1 MKYDRKINIRKQVI
15 GENALY
21 LFIWLSVFLVPFM
34 SAGLMSEE
42 IMAENLKSL
51 NEQVAAYERLV
62 RIIIYPN
69 EFEKTPKRS
78 IKRYLYDISK
88 LV

>member
-1 MKYDRKINIRKQVI
+1 MN
-15 GENALY
+15 
-21 LFIWLSVFLVPFM
+21 
-34 SAGLMSEE
+34 
-42 IMAENLKSL
+42 ENLKTL

-62 RIIIYPN
+62 SIIIYPN
-69 EFEKTPKRS
+69 EFEKTPKKS